1 MHSRDSLSVVLP
13 YATEGQREGDLLAG
27 RSPFGY
33 NVSGRSMVAQFQD
46 GSTEAIDAWVRED
59 GAAFLRALGI
69 GDGDRVLDF
78 GCGPGGYVLALAQVV
93 GPRGEV
99 IAVDKS
105 VLHLQSLQERIAESS
120 HRDIIEVHRTDGS
133 LTLDWIA
140 KASLDAVLLFD
151 VLQHISDWDTLF
163 ASVRRT
169 LKPQGLLLVN
179 PSYMSH
185 PGKVDVKRMKAR
197 LAARGFAL
205 ERAKRARVMHYD
217 FLHEEEILVFRAQ

>member
-1 MHSRDSLSVVLP
+1 MSFLELRIGFEGDRPISGCSLRYGMHSRDSLSVVLP

-33 NVSGRSMVAQFQD
+33 NVSGRSMVARFQD

-69 GDGDRVLDF
+69 SDGDRVLDF

-105 VLHLQSLQERIAESS
+105 VLHLQSL
-120 HRDIIEVHRTDGS
+120 
-133 LTLDWIA
+133 
-140 KASLDAVLLFD
+140 
-151 VLQHISDWDTLF
+151 
-163 ASVRRT
+163 
-169 LKPQGLLLVN
+169 
-179 PSYMSH
+179 
-185 PGKVDVKRMKAR
+185 
-197 LAARGFAL
+197 
-205 ERAKRARVMHYD
+205 
-217 FLHEEEILVFRAQ
+217 